1 LAPADELSYRHAVA
15 SMRHVVPAARLVLG
29 ALFAATGLGGF
40 LGLFP
45 LVPPHA
51 FQVILIESGWMK
63 IVKAI
68 ELVAGV
74 LLLSNRFV
82 PLALALLLPGV
93 VSIALY
99 HLLLDPAFLWIV
111 PLVVGLEGCLLWA
124 YRGSFRGVFARNA
137 RPGA

>member
-1 LAPADELSYRHAVA
+1 MRHA
-15 SMRHVVPAARLVLG
+15 VPAARLALG
-29 ALFAATGLGGF
+29 ALFTATGVGGF
-40 LGLFP
+40 LGLLP

-51 FQVILIESGWMK
+51 FQVMLIESGWMK
-63 IVKAI
+63 VVKAI
-68 ELVAGV
+68 ELGAGL

-111 PLVVGLEGCLLWA
+111 PLVVVLEGCLLWA
-124 YRGSFRGVFARNA
+124 YRGSFRGVLARDA
-137 RPGA
+137 QPGA